1 MRIAITDANIFI
13 DLIEL
18 SLINHLFQ
26 IDLEIHTTQAVLEEL
41 LDEQQELLQAFRDKK
56 ELTIRVFTDTEQ
68 QAMLEMKVNRGF
80 SDADKTLLYIG
91 QSSEMLLLTGERL
104 MRNYFKKQGVEVR
117 GIIWLFDNFVE
128 KELCSPAV
136 AIEKMEELLRMNPRL
151 PKDECEKRLKN
162 WKSKL

>member
-18 SLINHLFQ
+18 TLIDYLFQ
-26 IDLEIHTTQAVLEEL
+26 IDLEIHTTQVVLEEL
-41 LDEQQELLQAFRDKK
+41 LDEQQALLQTFQDNKQLIITV
-56 ELTIRVFTDTEQ
+56 LTDEDR
-68 QAMLEMKVNRGF
+68 QAILKMKVNRGF

-104 MRNYFKKQGVEVR
+104 MRNYFRKQGMEVR

-128 KELCSPAV
+128 KELCSPTV
-136 AIEKMEELLRMNPRL
+136 AIKKMKELLIINPRL
-151 PKDECEKRLKN
+151 PKDECDKRLKN